1 VDILPLWVLLVRE
14 LWLDPESVSTEVIT
28 LGLEKVGW
36 KVLGAVTIEP
46 VQCGCES
53 RGWDTEKSGLG
64 NDVSPSWLSLVDSLV
79 EEVVEEQ
86 VLEVGVC
93 SVSGGDILQEDRADN
108 ASSTPHESDGWLVQ
122 LPLVFLGGLLYKVSN
137 LCFN

>member
-1 VDILPLWVLLVRE
+1 VDILTLWVLLARK
-14 LWLDPESVSTEVIT
+14 LWLDLESVSTEVIT

-46 VQCGCES
+46 VQRGCES
-53 RGWDTEKSGLG
+53 WSWDAEKSGLG

-86 VLEVGVC
+86 VLEVGVGP
-93 SVSGGDILQEDRADN
+93 VSGGDVLQEDRADN
-108 ASSTPHESDGWLVQ
+108 ASSTPHESDGWLVE
-122 LPLVFLGGLLYKVSN
+122 LPLVFLGGLLRKVSK
-137 LCFN
+137 FVP